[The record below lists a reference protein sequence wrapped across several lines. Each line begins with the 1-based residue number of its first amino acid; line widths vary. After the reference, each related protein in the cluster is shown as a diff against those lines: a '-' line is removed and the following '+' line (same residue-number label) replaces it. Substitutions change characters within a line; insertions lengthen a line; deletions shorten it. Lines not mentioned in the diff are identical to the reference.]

1 MTFVELDP
9 ALRAKLEQLGADAG
23 SLWSEGFREE
33 RGRDPEPEECDEM
46 AERTAERLSRRA
58 RKLLVTGGLEA
69 DEALVDEIRQVIL
82 AKFIEF
88 SHEG

>member
-46 AERTAERLSRRA
+46 AERAAEKLARRA
-58 RKLLVTGGLEA
+58 RKLLATGGLEA
-69 DEALVDEIRQVIL
+69 DDVLLDEIRQVIL